1 MKLLTE
7 NRLDELLN
15 KQKQFFASHQTKDID
30 FRRKSLKK
38 LLNAVE
44 SNEREIAEALKKDL
58 NKSFQE
64 AYLTEI
70 SLVKS
75 EIKFHLKN
83 LSKWAK
89 VQRVSTPVY
98 LLPSRSK
105 IQYEPL
111 GISLIIAP
119 WNYPFQLVFCPLVG
133 VISSGCCA
141 ILKPS
146 PNAPNTAL
154 LMEKIIAEVFSEE
167 YISLVHGDKEET
179 QLLLKKRFDHIFF
192 TGSTRV
198 GKIVMKAA
206 AEFLTPVV
214 LELGGKSPCIV
225 DESANIE
232 VSAKRIAWSKA
243 INAGQTCIAPDYVLV
258 HQNIKEELIS
268 KIENYWVEMYGENPM
283 NSEFYPRIIH
293 ESAFDRLSKL
303 LSNGTIRAGGE
314 MNRENRYMQPTI
326 LDNVH
331 LNDSVMQEEVFGPI
345 LPIISF
351 NELSNAFD
359 IIDQFE
365 KPLAIYYYGA
375 GKTAKDVMYK
385 TSSGGACINDG
396 LIHIVNHH
404 LPFGGVG
411 HSGTGSYHGYQ
422 SFLCFS
428 NAKAI
433 VHSPT
438 WIDLP
443 FKYVPFKWFKW
454 IKKII

>member
-7 NRLDELLN
+7 NRLDEVLN
-15 KQKQFFASHQTKDID
+15 KQKQFFASHQTKDIN
-30 FRRKSLKK
+30 FRRKNLKK
-38 LLNAVE
+38 LLFAI
-44 SNEREIAEALKKDL
+44 NEYEEEIASCLKQDL
-58 NKSFQE
+58 NKSYEE

-83 LSKWAK
+83 LSKWTK

-154 LMEKIIAEVFSEE
+154 LMEKIITEVFSEE

-243 INAGQTCIAPDYVLV
+243 INAGQTCIAPDYVLT
-258 HQNIKEELIS
+258 HQSIKEELIS
-268 KIENYWVEMYGENPM
+268 KIEKHWTDMYGENPM
-283 NSEFYPRIIH
+283 NSEFYPRIIN

-303 LSNGTIRAGGE
+303 LSNGTIRAGGKT
-314 MNRENRYMQPTI
+314 NRENRYIQPTI
-326 LDNVH
+326 IDNVH

-345 LPIISF
+345 LTIISF
-351 NELSNAFD
+351 ILGFNT
-359 IIDQFE
+359 
-365 KPLAIYYYGA
+365 KP
-375 GKTAKDVMYK
+375 T
-385 TSSGGACINDG
+385 
-396 LIHIVNHH
+396 
-404 LPFGGVG
+404 F
-411 HSGTGSYHGYQ
+411 
-422 SFLCFS
+422 FLCDFIIL
-428 NAKAI
+428 I
-433 VHSPT
+433 VLLIFFTVSG
-438 WIDLP
+438 
-443 FKYVPFKWFKW
+443 
-454 IKKII
+454 